1 MKTTKRIF
9 AILLTLCMLAST
21 LCLPAFATESAPT
34 MTTVTKTS
42 VLNNVGD
49 GKTYNLETVL
59 GDGVSD
65 VKIIDSGD
73 DCIVMRGTVTGGGQ
87 VNAYCNKL
95 LTDGFTPYCA
105 TNGSDVI
112 GYVLGLTGSA
122 ARHQTYTNSI
132 FLVNIFWSSKLAANT
147 LTVTWEPLPFA
158 KAETEANAD
167 YLSVFTAPTS
177 VNKVCEPVAIQMGLD
192 VDDAYDTVETTKVD
206 IRAGMSYVFR
216 LSDGSFVI
224 YDGGAD
230 NADAYSNAKYGK
242 GGTALRKNMYR
253 LLDILNTYAVDKND
267 IRIAAWLITHP
278 HSDHYKLF
286 EQVVKEMYTPTNS
299 HYDEYSNIT
308 IERVITNYPSL
319 EQLDNC
325 TNAANSDGSCNVLT
339 EAGLTNRR
347 SALATCETNGVYL
360 YKAHV
365 GQTYYLADAKIDI
378 LYTEDIALT
387 ASGNASCSHESGDQS
402 QTNRLSIISQLTLPV
417 DGYDVKFMIT
427 GDAEGDAIKTVNN
440 IYGTA
445 LKSDFVQAPHH
456 GNIDTQTS
464 ALQTFYETNVKSG
477 YLLVPTSDDW
487 WNGEVINEGDVGRI
501 TYAPL
506 YTKYKDGTAT
516 NYTCKYADV
525 IGLENTFIAGSVSHE
540 FEMTVTDGVLS
551 VTPAVLAHGGNDIEK
566 YMTLDGHTKLISDIT
581 LDSALHLGTF
591 KGVLDGMGHTLTIL
605 GEYTAT
611 ASYGML
617 FNGLSYATVKN
628 IQIGTEE
635 DPVKFV
641 ASAAT
646 AGSNIGVLGSN
657 GATGNTLENVDVYV
671 DANLNG
677 FGAKNLNFGAFFGKN
692 STGDGSITMTNCTA
706 NGKIY
711 GSLSGTKYMGGFIG
725 SWTAG
730 ALTLTNCTNNVDIEV
745 NGIKANGGFVGIF
758 NKDVGSLN
766 VTNCVNNGNISGTTV
781 SGGIVGLLSAGSVTL
796 TNAVNNGSITG
807 AEGTVGSMVASNSG
821 TLAMTGCVNLGTLNG
836 GTVSET
842 GIAGI
847 VAQANKGAGVR
858 IHNTAEESGL
868 RFRFEMDAASIA
880 ALNKLV
886 EDYGA
891 DNVEIGAV
899 ILPTALLRAEVA
911 LTAENY
917 TNALVMADSAS
928 ELEGNSY
935 YASLVKLYENHYN
948 TAYSCQSFYRF
959 RASADSEWITVYAN
973 NTLSRTIAEVAAEA
987 LNDPN
992 KPNYSQEQLDILT
1005 AYANAQ
1011 NG

>member
-9 AILLTLCMLAST
+9 AILLTLCMLVST
-21 LCLPAFATESAPT
+21 LCLPAFATEAAPT

-49 GKTYNLETVL
+49 GKAYNLETVL

-95 LTDGFTPYCA
+95 LADGFTPYCA
-105 TNGSDVI
+105 TNGSAVI

-122 ARHQTYTNSI
+122 ARHQMYTNSTY
-132 FLVNIFWSSKLAANT
+132 LVNVFWSSKLAANT

-167 YLSVFTAPTS
+167 YLSVFTAPQA
-177 VNKVCEPVAIQMGLD
+177 VEKVCEPVAIQMGLD
-192 VDDAYDTVETTKVD
+192 VEGATESDGSAAEL
-206 IRAGMSYVFR
+206 RSGMSYVFR

-224 YDGGAD
+224 YDGGVDQATTPSD
-230 NADAYSNAKYGK
+230 NEHGP
-242 GGTALRKNMYR
+242 GGTALRKNMNR
-253 LLDILNTYAVDKND
+253 LLDVLNTYAVDKND
-267 IRIAAWLITHP
+267 IRIAAWVITHP
-278 HSDHYKLF
+278 HTDHYRLF
-286 EQVVKEMYTPTNS
+286 ERVVKEMYTAEAYFEN
-299 HYDEYSNIT
+299 YANIT
-308 IERVITNYPSL
+308 LERVITNYPSY

-325 TNAANSDGSCNVLT
+325 TDDKYTTDCDVLT
-339 EAGLTNRR
+339 EAGLANRR
-347 SALATCETNGVYL
+347 ASLATCEENGVYL

-365 GQTYYLADAKIDI
+365 GQTYYLADAKLAI

-387 ASGNASCSHESGDQS
+387 ASGNEGCSHTSGDQS

-417 DGYDVKFMIT
+417 NGYDVKFMIT
-427 GDAEGDAIKTVNN
+427 GDAEGDVIDTVNDV
-440 IYGTA
+440 YGTA

-464 ALQTFYETNVKSG
+464 ALKTFYETNVKAA

-487 WNGEVINEGDVGRI
+487 WNGTTSSTIS
-501 TYAPL
+501 YAPL
-506 YTKYKDGTAT
+506 YTKHKAGTAT
-516 NYTCKYADV
+516 NYTCQYADT
-525 IGLENTFIAGSVSHE
+525 IGLANTFIAGSAARE
-540 FEMTVTDGVLS
+540 FEMTVTDGVLT
-551 VTPAVLAHGGNDIEK
+551 VTPAVLVFGGCDIEK

-581 LDSALHLGTF
+581 LDSALHFGTF

-641 ASAAT
+641 ASTAT
-646 AGSNIGVLGSN
+646 GGSNIGVLGSN
-657 GATGNTLENVDVYV
+657 GSTGNTLENVDVYV

-692 STGDGSITMTNCTA
+692 STSDGSITMTNCTA

-711 GSLSGTKYMGGFIG
+711 GSLSGTKYIGGFIG

-745 NGIKANGGFVGIF
+745 NDIKANGGFVGIF